1 MDFLGHP
8 VVKNPSSSG
17 DSGLIP
23 GQRTNIPHTAGPLS
37 LCTTATETVGPG
49 AQAPHLEGAR
59 EFQLLSQHK
68 QKKKKKKILLLQQYD
83 ELRGHYAKSDKERQ
97 ILSDTAYM

>member
-17 DSGLIP
+17 DSDLIP
-23 GQRTNIPHTAGPLS
+23 GRRTKIPHTTGPLS
-37 LCTTATETVGPG
+37 LCTTTSETVGPG
-49 AQAPHLEGAR
+49 AQAPHLEGAS

-68 QKKKKKKILLLQQYD
+68 QKKKEQNFAFAAI
-83 ELRGHYAKSDKERQ
+83 
-97 ILSDTAYM
+97 